1 MESDKQ
7 SKIIINNSNGDF
19 WDDILD
25 NNKELIEKD
34 YDEIERMKEK
44 LKTLQIE
51 KIQSTLQNET
61 NTNITNTNITNTN
74 ITNTNITNKIDNK
87 KQNKSIKK
95 QKPKLNSNNKDDK
108 YYDDYDDYD
117 DYYDDDDVL
126 YDNFDDEAYN

>member
-61 NTNITNTNITNTN
+61 NTNITNTNITN
-74 ITNTNITNKIDNK
+74 KIDNK